1 MNIGTAM
8 GIFMHIDSPN
18 HTDEEKGLAIYEVCK
33 MPTHNS
39 IRKKDLFAVIW
50 YLLNMVFELP
60 EESEGGNGT

>member
-1 MNIGTAM
+1 MNIGTAL

-39 IRKKDLFAVIW
+39 IRKADLFRVIW
-50 YLLNMVFELP
+50 YLLNFVYELP
-60 EESEGGNGT
+60 EESEG